1 MAGLSPRE
9 IPRTL
14 VRALVQSRG
23 RVLPALFNALVR
35 VNTRPDLADRALLG
49 RLAEQWRRELL
60 PDYQRLVADAEMR
73 VETANRPVV
82 RARFDALLE
91 VAQRYAVI
99 REEQTRWFTLGWP
112 VLRRCVLRLGEA
124 LSQQVADKSSGP
136 RGRWTRGLRLFPA
149 RRDSGG
155 AGNLRTAYPTRGDRG
170 RNTLC
175 QPQYYDVRTCRILI
189 RYWARSST

>member
-124 LSQQVADKSSGP
+124 LSQTSRRQVLGSAWSLDPRTSSLSSQARFWW
-136 RGRWTRGLRLFPA
+136 RGQPSDRLP
-149 RRDSGG
+149 DS
-155 AGNLRTAYPTRGDRG
+155 R
-170 RNTLC
+170 
-175 QPQYYDVRTCRILI
+175 
-189 RYWARSST
+189 